1 MFPGLHLRGDVTP
14 WATSPARAR
23 DRSCTHSG
31 IGGRGESV
39 QLQHNRS
46 SLHVNRFQ
54 NGGHWFKINLGGCSI
69 RQPALAVQAPAAL
82 PELAEDVG
90 ESNNAPGFLDNI
102 FWMAAPKSRRTI
114 EVNRCRRRNPRNM
127 IKIKT
132 NIDVCPACGHVKQ
145 KHVLCEHCYAKVKRE
160 TSLIRAEIKKIEG
173 GPFNTPTVETLVLY
187 QGEKP
192 REQDQGK
199 RIIERNRKRPSWFPL
214 N

>member
-1 MFPGLHLRGDVTP
+1 MAARLVVGSTLAPLRGFLRRCWGQLWRAFPDAGQT
-14 WATSPARAR
+14 WA
-23 DRSCTHSG
+23 
-31 IGGRGESV
+31 
-39 QLQHNRS
+39 
-46 SLHVNRFQ
+46 
-54 NGGHWFKINLGGCSI
+54 
-69 RQPALAVQAPAAL
+69 PALAVQAPAAL
-82 PELAEDVG
+82 PELTEDVG
-90 ESNNAPGFLDNI
+90 ESNDAPSFLDNI

-127 IKIKT
+127 IKLKT
-132 NIDVCPACGHVKQ
+132 NIDVCPKCGNVKL
-145 KHVLCEHCYAKVKRE
+145 KHVLCKYCYTKVQME
-160 TSLIRAEIKKIEG
+160 TSLIRAEIKKKEG